1 MRSLTKV
8 RLFKELSHVVSERV
22 DDVMQSYVLILLDFY
37 FVVKKDLK
45 RGLGVLLVNERVEQ
59 TINFEQ
65 VKGFSRLVD

>member
-1 MRSLTKV
+1 M

>member
-1 MRSLTKV
+1 
-8 RLFKELSHVVSERV
+8 
-22 DDVMQSYVLILLDFY
+22 MQSYVLILLDFY